1 MPDVCVQQKLEDGWV
16 VLGFAGKVKFA
27 PGDSFY

>member
-1 MPDVCVQQKLEDGWV
+1 MPDVCVQQRLEDGWV
-16 VLGFAGKVKFA
+16 VLEFAGKVKFA